1 MNPSNSSK
9 VYTSLEPSF
18 SSALGVSA
26 PTFKTGDAL
35 SLFTSTSF
43 LYSLGI
49 MLSVVAAGV
58 MYARAGVWRM
68 EASERGVKRS
78 NEEIKRTTLGLFGV
92 LSLFAIIYTFNADLL
107 TGNVGLAGLKAGP
120 VAGAGGGITTGTTS
134 GAVGGQV
141 GGGTCTDPK
150 AVVASLTSSGGI
162 CGGTRC
168 TALGGCAYAQYL
180 PLIESKSREAG
191 ISSSIVIAL
200 LCRESK
206 GVATA
211 QKKNESNGTFDCGLL
226 QVNQPSACDAASLD
240 PATNITRGIQLI
252 KQKISNTKQVYQNIP
267 PLTGA
272 FASYNCCA
280 NGTIPNAPS
289 VDCTPGT
296 GFPYTIPKWACPIN
310 PGDSKTNMCFVKGY
324 ACDVQACVNEL
335 NGV

>member
-1 MNPSNSSK
+1 MASS
-9 VYTSLEPSF
+9 VSYTSLEPSF

-141 GGGTCTDPK
+141 GGGTTTPT
-150 AVVASLTSSGGI
+150 VGGSEQANRN
-162 CGGTRC
+162 TL
-168 TALGGCAYAQYL
+168 AA
-180 PLIESKSREAG
+180 AG
-191 ISSSIVIAL
+191 ISINNAPCADASSRNCTNVGNINPASIAVL
-200 LCRESK
+200 LKLKAECNCT
-206 GVATA
+206 VFVTA
-211 QKKNESNGTFDCGLL
+211 GSEPNGHSPTSNHGPGKEAIDIRYNKELGDFLMGKTVVGNTPPC
-226 QVNQPSACDAASLD
+226 
-240 PATNITRGIQLI
+240 NIKRGY
-252 KQKISNTKQVYQNIP
+252 SGFVFWDEPVGCEPNTKERHFHASF
-267 PLTGA
+267 TGR
-272 FASYNCCA
+272 
-280 NGTIPNAPS
+280 
-289 VDCTPGT
+289 
-296 GFPYTIPKWACPIN
+296 
-310 PGDSKTNMCFVKGY
+310 
-324 ACDVQACVNEL
+324 
-335 NGV
+335 